1 VETQFIGG
9 VVVGLVVWSLMSNK
23 PLLRRVL
30 AAAASAWLVE
40 VLSGKSSPQ
49 DVGPMLERLSAGIL
63 VEPYFTFGVIL
74 ATVGA
79 TLLSLVC
86 PR

>member
-1 VETQFIGG
+1 METEFVGG

-30 AAAASAWLVE
+30 AGAASAWLVE
-40 VLSGKSSPQ
+40 VLSGKSAPQ
-49 DVGPMLERLSAGIL
+49 DVGPLIERLSTGVL
-63 VEPYFTFGVIL
+63 VQPHFTFGVIL

-79 TLLSLVC
+79 TLLSLI
-86 PR
+86 RSR